1 MIPKGTRVLHVKEKD
16 ARVQDPYVWKKEDKS
31 KRTKIAGDGARNDR
45 KDKAD
50 VGMKEP
56 KLREG
61 RG

>member
-1 MIPKGTRVLHVKEKD
+1 MLHVKEKD
-16 ARVQDPYVWKKEDKS
+16 ARVQHPYVWKKEDKS
-31 KRTKIAGDGARNDR
+31 KRTKIAGDGAMNDR